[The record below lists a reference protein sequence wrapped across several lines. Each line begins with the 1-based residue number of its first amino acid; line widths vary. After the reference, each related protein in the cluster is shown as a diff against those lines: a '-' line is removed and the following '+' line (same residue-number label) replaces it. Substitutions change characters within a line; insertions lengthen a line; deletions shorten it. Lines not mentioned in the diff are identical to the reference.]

1 MESVK
6 VPGTRYTV
14 KFITEGDAPKFEL
27 YLGDDLEATV
37 DAREKSEVSI
47 RNGLESILKHISGP
61 IPDTVRKEMQDRF
74 VNSFKKIELSE
85 SGKVSRETAEKHLKV
100 EEAVDVIKNFEKDA
114 KQRMQKIEEDV
125 KTLGTK
131 VSEINV
137 KDIFDRMHNLEQKIE
152 EDVKTL
158 GTKVSEINVKDIFDR
173 MHNLEQK
180 MQGEI
185 VAVGEKTKQLGED
198 MQKAILQETTKKV
211 DAVSQHVKDLNVGEM
226 KEQIKKIKTTV
237 IPGALE
243 KVEKDI
249 HALKAKIPKREEKE
263 EE

>member
-14 KFITEGDAPKFEL
+14 KFITEGAKPKFEL

-47 RNGLESILKHISGP
+47 RNSLESILKHISGSV
-61 IPDTVRKEMQDRF
+61 PDTVRKEMQNRF
-74 VNSFKKIELSE
+74 VNAFKKIELGE

-100 EEAVDVIKNFEKDA
+100 EEAVDVIKNFEKEA
-114 KQRMQKIEEDV
+114 VQRMQKIEEDV
-125 KTLGTK
+125 KTL
-131 VSEINV
+131 S
-137 KDIFDRMHNLEQKIE
+137 
-152 EDVKTL
+152 
-158 GTKVSEINVKDIFDR
+158 TKVSEINVKDIFDR

-243 KVEKDI
+243 KMEKDI

-263 EE
+263 EKEEKEEE